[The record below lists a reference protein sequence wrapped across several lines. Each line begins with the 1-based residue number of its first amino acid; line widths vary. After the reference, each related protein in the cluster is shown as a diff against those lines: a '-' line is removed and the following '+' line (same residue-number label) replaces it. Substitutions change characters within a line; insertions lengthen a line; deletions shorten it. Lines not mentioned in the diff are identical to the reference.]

1 MLCRPE
7 VPAWPAEPMSAG
19 PAAAPTQR
27 GPAQWVLQRH
37 FQNVEPPGGAVH
49 RVDDAALVDEHVVD
63 LDGARLRSSRRGQDV
78 VRDLLGP
85 ERIGD
90 IEHSHTAPRAGAAP
104 GRLIVSIVP

>member
-1 MLCRPE
+1 MPCRPE

-19 PAAAPTQR
+19 PAAVR
-27 GPAQWVLQRH
+27 GLAQWVLQRH

-49 RVDDAALVDEHVVD
+49 RVDDAALVDERVVD
-63 LDGARLRSSRRGQDV
+63 LDGARPRSSRRGQDV

-104 GRLIVSIVP
+104 GRLILSIVP